1 MRKARTVLALL
12 LAFAIPIRA
21 ETTTDPLWYLLS
33 TYVLAPDTKAVQAEG
48 EGPADTKGLA
58 ELQSDLLL
66 LSDGF
71 ESFRD
76 EAQVKETLV
85 RLEPRM
91 SPELRPFFKDRGS
104 SLDAIYRTLAVTDY
118 TWAQRFPEPPCSPI
132 EARRKLLDS
141 RDGLFQT
148 AKGDAS
154 PWLVSL
160 LGPRAEGKSVEQALD
175 QASAETKLAGAEYE
189 KRRAQIRRLTLAL
202 ASDKAVGSARSKLY
216 CSRAAAYEDLAA
228 SHSHQGGGAILASR
242 TAVRAPAEPSVF
254 VVVWNSRRA
263 AATLVYTKAGPVLL
277 TDASVVQDTDH
288 PYLFAYS
295 EKTKPIELKA
305 SVARRDPNLGLAVLT
320 YSEDRARPALT
331 LAETAPSRNE
341 LVYALGHAEV
351 SGLWTKTSGLVT
363 KSDPESFQTD
373 AAVSSDFSG
382 GPALNEAGEVAGI
395 LVLRPADTEERFWP
409 IAVPAAV
416 IKSWLDGSASP
427 LPPATEAVED
437 AGTAAILS
445 RTRPSALTETGLGD
459 WNIPSLPPPPPT
471 PRGVC
476 VANCGGPS
484 TPSRSYSSY
493 SGGSSNS
500 GNAELGQAL
509 GKLGAVLIL
518 EGIPAL
524 FRGIGKLF
532 KRPGKPSSSSSVA
545 THKTSPKVDPPPKPI
560 PLKPT
565 GIRLTADK
573 SEAFPRD
580 VIRLSATVL
589 FTGDAGSK
597 AGIAVTFTKNSDMA
611 EFPEGST
618 ARTDMDGVAAVSLYM
633 RPDEADE
640 AHEELDREIRR
651 HNGEIV
657 DIRTRHALPP
667 NAKPAAKVKNIAA
680 NALDALDDESD
691 KSDSVP
697 ASRTPEP
704 SSPNMTEAGISVP
717 TPSVASPPVP
727 KLHLTAGRI
736 DVEAAGAGF
745 SDGFTINSMNMPA
758 SKIDDKSCAR
768 MRADAEKKCTE
779 NRDCSAAA
787 TCTENKDIRKSLVDC
802 QKARKAVSDS
812 CQIPED
818 KEKSN
823 EITGRVKSCG
833 SIIARYCCPEWTEA
847 LERAKEAACGRGGC
861 SGSDSC
867 VVLLAKLAAARS
879 CLSLYKLQA
888 QLCYGGVEDTGH
900 AERTSFGIP
909 NQIQRCLDLI
919 RLFNDA
925 KPHPNSCV
933 EENGE
938 RAP

>member
-12 LAFAIPIRA
+12 LAFAIPLRA

-33 TYVLAPDTKAVQAEG
+33 TYVLAPDTKAVQADG
-48 EGPADTKGLA
+48 EGSADTKGLA
-58 ELQSDLLL
+58 DLQSDLLL

-76 EAQVKETLV
+76 EAQVKETLA

-160 LGPRAEGKSVEQALD
+160 LGPTAEGKSAEQALD
-175 QASAETKLAGAEYE
+175 QASAKTKLAGAEYE

-228 SHSHQGGGAILASR
+228 SHRHQGGDAILASR

-263 AATLVYTKAGPVLL
+263 AATLVDTKVGPVLL

-305 SVARRDPNLGLAVLT
+305 SVARRDPELGLAVLT

-331 LAETAPSRNE
+331 LAETAPSRND

-363 KSDPESFQTD
+363 KSGPESFQTD

-395 LVLRPADTEERFWP
+395 LVLRPADTEEGRWP
-409 IAVPAAV
+409 IAIPAGV
-416 IKSWLDGSASP
+416 IGRWLDGSASAG
-427 LPPATEAVED
+427 PPATESVED
-437 AGTAAILS
+437 AGTAAVLS
-445 RTRPSALTETGLGD
+445 RTHPSALTEAGLGD
-459 WNIPSLPPPPPT
+459 WNIPNLPPPPPT

-476 VANCGGPS
+476 VANCGGSS

-518 EGIPAL
+518 EGVPAL

-532 KRPGKPSSSSSVA
+532 KRSGKESSSSSGAARSEPV
-545 THKTSPKVDPPPKPI
+545 KKEPPPKADPPKPPDPVLTLAVTTESTDEAVI
-560 PLKPT
+560 FTARITGNRDDLKLD
-565 GIRLTADK
+565 GIKIDFSVNET
-573 SEAFPRD
+573 E
-580 VIRLSATVL
+580 SATAE
-589 FTGDAGSK
+589 TNAS
-597 AGIAVTFTKNSDMA
+597 GIAVLTVKNPRSIAALKSLDEESAKHPWLTNASRGTTKQGA
-611 EFPEGST
+611 CEITLIGAT
-618 ARTDMDGVAAVSLYM
+618 IAVAAFVAVRAPVVVLTAGGLALKAPKPAVVNACRGIAGVTTAAAAAACASMLG
-633 RPDEADE
+633 EATSK
-640 AHEELDREIRR
+640 APPPASAP
-651 HNGEIV
+651 
-657 DIRTRHALPP
+657 TSSSALPP
-667 NAKPAAKVKNIAA
+667 QRVKPDAA
-680 NALDALDDESD
+680 
-691 KSDSVP
+691 VP
-697 ASRTPEP
+697 AIKGEDLVRVKADSSQDDLKKAEQDNAAEEGSGGREELTGPADPGVEPPEDP
-704 SSPNMTEAGISVP
+704 QNPNKDKIKITFKSSHYEPHFKDGSIPKSAVEDAIRKTLEAQFEQGQ
-717 TPSVASPPVP
+717 PSVKGAFN
-727 KLHLTAGRI
+727 GRI
-736 DVEAAGAGF
+736 TVGGKVFQYRGF
-745 SDGFTINSMNMPA
+745 GLPNGSVSIGTI
-758 SKIDDKSCAR
+758 
-768 MRADAEKKCTE
+768 
-779 NRDCSAAA
+779 
-787 TCTENKDIRKSLVDC
+787 
-802 QKARKAVSDS
+802 
-812 CQIPED
+812 
-818 KEKSN
+818 
-823 EITGRVKSCG
+823 
-833 SIIARYCCPEWTEA
+833 Y
-847 LERAKEAACGRGGC
+847 
-861 SGSDSC
+861 
-867 VVLLAKLAAARS
+867 
-879 CLSLYKLQA
+879 
-888 QLCYGGVEDTGH
+888 
-900 AERTSFGIP
+900 
-909 NQIQRCLDLI
+909 
-919 RLFNDA
+919 
-925 KPHPNSCV
+925 
-933 EENGE
+933 
-938 RAP
+938 AP